1 MTKKVAVPHDPRQLE
16 AAFAQFNAVSGQLI
30 DAYSQLE
37 AQVHVLNAQLEAANS
52 QLRSKMEENAAL
64 AERLSRLLSALPAGV
79 VEMDAVGCVRHEN
92 PAAARMLGRSTLG
105 LCWQQVETLLE
116 ATELTDTYLV
126 PGDEDG
132 PARRVSLQYQDLP
145 EQGGRI
151 VLMHDVTRLHQLS
164 GELANQQRLA
174 AMGSMAASLAHQLRT
189 PLATAMLYTA
199 NLRNPGLAEAERS
212 RFIDKSL
219 ARLKALEGLI
229 QNMLSFVRG
238 HVSELEGLDAAGL
251 AEEVRAIMAPLCQ
264 ARDVALDCQVGVD
277 SAITVSGDRKALS
290 GALLNLLENALFF
303 TPSGGQ
309 VGLRVRQTGGQ
320 VMFEVTDTGP
330 GLSAEVKARMFE
342 PFFTTRSGGTGLGL
356 AIVKKVAEE
365 LAGTVSCENR
375 PEGGARFV
383 LSLPAATAGPTGARE
398 KA

>member
-1 MTKKVAVPHDPRQLE
+1 MPHDPRQLE

>member
-1 MTKKVAVPHDPRQLE
+1 MPHDPRQLE

-309 VGLRVRQTGGQ
+309 VGLGVRQTGGQ

>member
-132 PARRVSLQYQDLP
+132 PARRVSLQYQNLP

>member
-303 TPSGGQ
+303 TPPGGQ
-309 VGLRVRQTGGQ
+309 VGLGVRQTGGQ

>member
-309 VGLRVRQTGGQ
+309 VGLGVRQTGGQ